1 MDCDICGKKAKVHL
15 TQLVGGQIKKIA
27 LCDDCAK
34 EKGVTDP
41 TGFALAEMLLG
52 KTPGKPVTPVGSSA
66 PAGGGG
72 AGRRCPGCGFTL
84 DDLRR
89 IRRFGCAVCYTT
101 FKEEVNQMLR
111 GMHKGTK
118 HCGKVPA
125 GLMELHART
134 QRLEELR
141 GRLDQAITSE
151 NYEEAA
157 GLRDEIRQMEV
168 RATSTPKT
176 SESTSDSP

>member
-1 MDCDICGKKAKVHL
+1 MDCDICGKHAKVHL
-15 TQLVGGQIKKIA
+15 TQLVGGEIKKIT

-52 KTPGKPVTPVGSSA
+52 KTPGKVVPAA
-66 PAGGGG
+66 PAVAGS
-72 AGRRCPGCGFTL
+72 GRRCPTCGFTL
-84 DDLRR
+84 EDLRR
-89 IRRFGCAVCYTT
+89 IRRFGCADCYTT
-101 FKEEVNQMLR
+101 FRDDVNQMLR
-111 GMHKGTK
+111 GMHKGFK

-125 GLMELHART
+125 GLMELHERT

-141 GRLDQAITSE
+141 GKLDQAITSE

-157 GLRDEIRQMEV
+157 GLRDEIRQIEI
-168 RATSTPKT
+168 RAAAAKQTTD
-176 SESTSDSP
+176 DSLP

>member
-27 LCDDCAK
+27 LCDSCAK

-52 KTPGKPVTPVGSSA
+52 KAGSKPAVPPPFST
-66 PAGGGG
+66 G
-72 AGRRCPGCGFTL
+72 AARRCSGCGFTL

-89 IRRFGCAVCYTT
+89 IRRFGCAECYTT
-101 FKEEVNQMLR
+101 FHDEVSQMLR

-141 GRLDQAITSE
+141 GKLDLAVTAE

-157 GLRDEIRQMEV
+157 GLRDEIRQIEI
-168 RATSTPKT
+168 RATPAT
-176 SESTSDSP
+176 D

>member
-1 MDCDICGKKAKVHL
+1 MECDICGKKAKVHL

-52 KTPGKPVTPVGSSA
+52 KATGKPVAPPVPFATGTA
-66 PAGGGG
+66 
-72 AGRRCPGCGFTL
+72 RRCGGCGFTL

-89 IRRFGCAVCYTT
+89 IRRFGCAECYTT
-101 FKEEVNQMLR
+101 FRDEVGQMLR
-111 GMHKGTK
+111 GMHKGSK

-125 GLMELHART
+125 GLMELHERT

-141 GRLDQAITSE
+141 GKLDVAITAE

-157 GLRDEIRQMEV
+157 GLRDEIRQIEV
-168 RATSTPKT
+168 RATSQAK
-176 SESTSDSP
+176 D

>member
-52 KTPGKPVTPVGSSA
+52 KSAGKVSVPA
-66 PAGGGG
+66 PFQTG
-72 AGRRCPGCGFTL
+72 AGRRCAGCGFTL

-89 IRRFGCAVCYTT
+89 IRRFGCAECYTT
-101 FKEEVNQMLR
+101 FHDEVGQMLR

-141 GRLDQAITSE
+141 GKLDLAVTSE

-157 GLRDEIRQMEV
+157 GLRDEIRQIEL
-168 RATSTPKT
+168 RATPSK
-176 SESTSDSP
+176 D

>member
-27 LCDDCAK
+27 LCDHCAK

-52 KTPGKPVTPVGSSA
+52 KNVGTTSA
-66 PAGGGG
+66 PLPFAAGPS
-72 AGRRCPGCGFTL
+72 RSCPGCGFTIE
-84 DDLRR
+84 DLRR
-89 IRRFGCAVCYTT
+89 IRRFGCAECYTT
-101 FKEEVNQMLR
+101 FREEVAQMLR
-111 GMHKGTK
+111 GMHKGTR

-125 GLMELHART
+125 GMMELHART

-141 GRLDQAITSE
+141 GRLDLAVTAE

-157 GLRDEIRQMEV
+157 GLRDEIRQIEV
-168 RATSTPKT
+168 RA
-176 SESTSDSP
+176 SPAND

>member
-1 MDCDICGKKAKVHL
+1 MDCDICGKQAKVHL

-27 LCDDCAK
+27 LCDNCAK

-52 KTPGKPVTPVGSSA
+52 KTGGKVSTPA
-66 PAGGGG
+66 PFQTG
-72 AGRRCPGCGFTL
+72 ATRRCGGCGFTL

-89 IRRFGCAVCYTT
+89 IRRFGCAECYTT
-101 FKEEVNQMLR
+101 FHDEVSQMLR

-141 GRLDQAITSE
+141 GKLDLAVIAE

-157 GLRDEIRQMEV
+157 GLRDEIRQIEIRV
-168 RATSTPKT
+168 TPAT
-176 SESTSDSP
+176 D

>member
-52 KTPGKPVTPVGSSA
+52 KTPGKVVAPVPPVVQGF
-66 PAGGGG
+66 
-72 AGRRCPGCGFTL
+72 GRRCPDCGFTL

-89 IRRFGCAVCYTT
+89 IRRFGCAGCYTT

-111 GMHKGTK
+111 GMHKGSK

-125 GLMELHART
+125 GLMELHERT

-157 GLRDEIRQMEV
+157 GLRDEIRQIEIK
-168 RATSTPKT
+168 TSTR
-176 SESTSDSP
+176 STERP

>member
-52 KTPGKPVTPVGSSA
+52 KTPGKMVAPVPPVVQGV
-66 PAGGGG
+66 
-72 AGRRCPGCGFTL
+72 GRRCPGCGFTL

-89 IRRFGCAVCYTT
+89 IRRFGCAACYTT
-101 FKEEVNQMLR
+101 FKEEVGQMLR
-111 GMHKGTK
+111 GMHKGAK
-118 HCGKVPA
+118 HCGKVPS
-125 GLMELHART
+125 GLMELHERT

-157 GLRDEIRQMEV
+157 GLRDEIRQIE
-168 RATSTPKT
+168 TKP
-176 SESTSDSP
+176 SPRTNELP

>member
-1 MDCDICGKKAKVHL
+1 MECDICGKKAKVHL

-41 TGFALAEMLLG
+41 TGFALAEMLLPG
-52 KTPGKPVTPVGSSA
+52 GKPVSQPVPFA
-66 PAGGGG
+66 IG
-72 AGRRCPGCGFTL
+72 ARRCEECGFTL
-84 DDLRR
+84 DDLKR
-89 IRRFGCAVCYTT
+89 IRRFGCGTCYTT
-101 FKEEVNQMLR
+101 FREEVTSMLR
-111 GMHKGTK
+111 GMHKGNR

-125 GLMELHART
+125 GLMELHERT

-141 GRLDQAITSE
+141 GRLDVAIASE

-157 GLRDEIRQMEV
+157 GLRDEIRQIEV
-168 RATSTPKT
+168 KS
-176 SESTSDSP
+176 

>member
-27 LCDDCAK
+27 LCDACAK

-52 KTPGKPVTPVGSSA
+52 KSGGKPSVPPPLPSGPT
-66 PAGGGG
+66 
-72 AGRRCPGCGFTL
+72 RHCPGCGFTL

-89 IRRFGCAVCYTT
+89 IRRFGCADCYTT
-101 FKEEVNQMLR
+101 FREEVSQMLR
-111 GMHKGTK
+111 GMHKGTH

-125 GLMELHART
+125 GLMEHHART
-134 QRLEELR
+134 QRLDELR
-141 GRLDQAITSE
+141 GKLELAVTAE

-157 GLRDEIRQMEV
+157 GLRDEIRRIET
-168 RATSTPKT
+168 RAN
-176 SESTSDSP
+176 D

>member
-52 KTPGKPVTPVGSSA
+52 KTPGKMVA
-66 PAGGGG
+66 PAPPVVQGI
-72 AGRRCPGCGFTL
+72 GRRCPGCGFTL

-89 IRRFGCAVCYTT
+89 IRRFGCATCYTT

-111 GMHKGTK
+111 GMHKGSK

-125 GLMELHART
+125 GLMELHERT

-157 GLRDEIRQMEV
+157 GLRDEIRQIETKAPT
-168 RATSTPKT
+168 RTTELP
-176 SESTSDSP
+176 

>member
-1 MDCDICGKKAKVHL
+1 MDCDICGKHAKVHL

-52 KTPGKPVTPVGSSA
+52 KTPGKVVPAA
-66 PAGGGG
+66 PAVAGS
-72 AGRRCPGCGFTL
+72 GRRCPSCGFTL
-84 DDLRR
+84 EDLRR
-89 IRRFGCAVCYTT
+89 IRRFGCAECYTT
-101 FKEEVNQMLR
+101 FRDDVNQMLR
-111 GMHKGTK
+111 GMHKGFK

-125 GLMELHART
+125 GLMELHERT

-141 GRLDQAITSE
+141 GKLDQAITSE

-157 GLRDEIRQMEV
+157 GLRDEIRQIEL
-168 RATSTPKT
+168 RATPKA
-176 SESTSDSP
+176 SD